1 MKKSKSASMLPQLDK
16 EKSTNEDE
24 QNVGKSDDPENVQT
38 EQITIKRRDIHSM
51 RVTLNQCDD

>member
-1 MKKSKSASMLPQLDK
+1 MLPQLDK